1 MSSKGRSL
9 GQREEKMKAIVKVE
23 HQRIIFSKYKQEI
36 FKKAAEL
43 STQCGVDIAILL
55 FSPKGNTVY
64 SFGSPSVDSIITRF
78 LGENG
83 RLDALRREL
92 RWLEKQV
99 KAEKERGKALDVACK
114 KWEDY
119 INGLGWEELLQVIGK
134 LEGLKRNAHAELQK
148 KDAVAAS
155 ASCSSSMSGAN
166 YGPPAEE
173 IDDEITDTYRSP

>member
-1 MSSKGRSL
+1 M
-9 GQREEKMKAIVKVE
+9 
-23 HQRIIFSKYKQEI
+23 
-36 FKKAAEL
+36 
-43 STQCGVDIAILL
+43 
-55 FSPKGNTVY
+55 
-64 SFGSPSVDSIITRF
+64 
-78 LGENG
+78 
-83 RLDALRREL
+83 
-92 RWLEKQV
+92 
-99 KAEKERGKALDVACK
+99 KAEKERGKAIDVACK